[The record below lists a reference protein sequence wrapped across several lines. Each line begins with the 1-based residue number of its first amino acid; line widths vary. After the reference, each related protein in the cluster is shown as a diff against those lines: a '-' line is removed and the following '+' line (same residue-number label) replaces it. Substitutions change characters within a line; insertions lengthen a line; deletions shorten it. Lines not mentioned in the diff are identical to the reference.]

1 PGVNDLQ
8 GNLGT
13 KPNQIEPHKRALS
26 SMMPTMVAKNG
37 KVVLVTGAPGAR
49 TIINTVLEVVLNVT
63 EFGMSGRAAVDA
75 PRMDHE
81 WLPDLTTFEKGGIPP
96 PAQAKLTQM
105 GHKLVE
111 KGNQGTANSIWVD
124 P

>member
-1 PGVNDLQ
+1 ITPGVNDLQ

-63 EFGMSGRAAVDA
+63 EFGMTGRAAVDS

-81 WLPDLTTFEKGGIPP
+81 WLPDLSTFETCGIPAP
-96 PAQAKLTQM
+96 GQPRLTPR
-105 GHKLVE
+105 G
-111 KGNQGTANSIWVD
+111 
-124 P
+124 